1 MIEQENNNKFYSC
14 KYDRTFKEVFLK
26 ESNQD
31 LLKVLLQDILGKKIN
46 KIEYNNIELNTGN
59 INLRK
64 KYVDVL
70 LTTDQGKIEIELNA
84 TNADYLHI
92 RNMAFI
98 CNVYASHV
106 LKGEDYDDK
115 TKIIQIN
122 LTYGLTKDAKIK
134 REYHVVDKDN
144 VPFVDNLE
152 IIEINMDYY
161 EEIWHN
167 KDVKGIDDNKY
178 FVMLN
183 RDKKDFKQLKKY
195 LKDSKVVDKY
205 MEEVERVNND
215 PMFIEYMTYE
225 EDQKKIMNSKI
236 NEATKIGYNQGIEK
250 GITEGI
256 EQKTIEIARNMLIE
270 NSSIDF
276 ISKVTGLTQ
285 KQIEELG

>member
-1 MIEQENNNKFYSC
+1 MIEQANNNKFYSC

-236 NEATKIGYNQGIEK
+236 NEATKIGYNQGIEQ
-250 GITEGI
+250 GVNQRNT
-256 EQKTIEIARNMLIE
+256 EIAKNLLNTNLSTSEIA
-270 NSSIDF
+270 
-276 ISKVTGLTQ
+276 KATGLSV
-285 KQIEELG
+285 EEIKKLNA